1 MRVLVGIT
9 GGIAAYKSAELIR
22 LFVEAGHEVRAVP
35 TSNALR
41 FIGAATLEAL
51 THNSVNHDLYSDVEE
66 VRHIELAKWAD
77 LVVVAP
83 ATASFL
89 ARYSAGLA
97 DDLLGNILL
106 ATVAPVVVAPAM
118 HTEMWLNEATVNN
131 VTILRTRGI
140 HVIEPAAGRLTGRD
154 TGVGRLPEPGEIYRE
169 SMGLLAKQ
177 DLAGLSILVVAGG
190 TREPIDPVRY
200 IGNRSSGKQGVALAE
215 AAVARGASVHL
226 VACNFEYEN
235 RSIDVIPAETPRD
248 VESILRSI
256 GSETDIVIMPA
267 AISDYRVAEVAS
279 HKIKSEQSEALDLH
293 LLENPDLIANLVQ
306 MVGKN
311 QLSTKVVGF
320 AAETAQGTELLSL
333 AQKKLAKKQLDL
345 IVANDVSEGRG
356 FDQTENS
363 VMIVS
368 SSGHRTVAGSKREI
382 ADAIFDELANSN

>member
-51 THNSVNHDLYSDVEE
+51 THNSVSHDLYSDVEE
-66 VRHIELAKWAD
+66 VRHIELAKWPD
-77 LVVVAP
+77 LVVIAP

-118 HTEMWLNEATVNN
+118 HTEMWMNDATVNN
-131 VTILRTRGI
+131 VKNLRARGV
-140 HVIEPAAGRLTGRD
+140 HVIEPAAGRLTGQD
-154 TGVGRLPEPGEIYRE
+154 TGVGRLPEPVAIYRE
-169 SMGLLAKQ
+169 SLGLVSKQ
-177 DLAGLSILVVAGG
+177 DLAGLTILVVAGG

-200 IGNRSSGKQGVALAE
+200 IGNRSSGKQGIALAE
-215 AAVARGASVHL
+215 AAVARGASVRM
-226 VACNFEYEN
+226 VACNFEYQN
-235 RSIDVIPAETPRD
+235 RQVEVIPAETPRD
-248 VESILRSI
+248 VEFILNALDSQ
-256 GSETDIVIMPA
+256 TDIVIMPA
-267 AISDYRVAEVAS
+267 AISDYRVAEVAT
-279 HKIKSEQSEALDLH
+279 HKMKSDESSELDLH
-293 LLENPDLIANLVQ
+293 LLENPDLIADLV
-306 MVGKN
+306 VKIREN
-311 QLSTKVVGF
+311 HLSTKVVGF
-320 AAETAQGTELLSL
+320 AAETAQGQELLSL

-345 IVANDVSEGRG
+345 IVANDVSNAQG

-368 SSGHRTVAGSKREI
+368 PSDHRAVEGSKRKI
-382 ADAIFDELANSN
+382 ADAIFDLLVIPT

>member
-51 THNSVNHDLYSDVEE
+51 THNSVSHDLYSDVEE
-66 VRHIELAKWAD
+66 VRHIELAKWPD
-77 LVVVAP
+77 LVVIAP

-118 HTEMWLNEATVNN
+118 HTEMWMNDATVNN
-131 VTILRTRGI
+131 VKNLRARGV
-140 HVIEPAAGRLTGRD
+140 HVIEPAAGRLTGQD
-154 TGVGRLPEPGEIYRE
+154 TGVGRLPEPVAIYRE
-169 SMGLLAKQ
+169 SLGLVSKQ
-177 DLAGLSILVVAGG
+177 DLAGLTILVVAGG

-200 IGNRSSGKQGVALAE
+200 IGNRSSGKQGIALAE
-215 AAVARGASVHL
+215 AAVARGASVRM
-226 VACNFEYEN
+226 VACNFEYQN
-235 RSIDVIPAETPRD
+235 RQVEVIPAETPRD
-248 VESILRSI
+248 VEFILNALDSQ
-256 GSETDIVIMPA
+256 TDIVIMPA
-267 AISDYRVAEVAS
+267 AISDYRVAEVAT
-279 HKIKSEQSEALDLH
+279 HKMKSDESSELDLH
-293 LLENPDLIANLVQ
+293 LLENPDLIADLV
-306 MVGKN
+306 VKIREN
-311 QLSTKVVGF
+311 HLSTKVVGF
-320 AAETAQGTELLSL
+320 AAETAQGQELLSL

-345 IVANDVSEGRG
+345 IVANDVSNGQG

-368 SSGHRTVAGSKREI
+368 PSDHRAVEGSKRKI
-382 ADAIFDELANSN
+382 ADAIFDLLVIPT